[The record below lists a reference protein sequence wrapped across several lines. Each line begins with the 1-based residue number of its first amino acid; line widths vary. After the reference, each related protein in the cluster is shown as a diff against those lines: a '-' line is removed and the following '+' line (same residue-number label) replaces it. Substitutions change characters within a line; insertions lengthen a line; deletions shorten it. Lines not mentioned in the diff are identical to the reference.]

1 MEGTEVDQHVG
12 GQEKVRDERGN
23 QVEFSNQYKAKER
36 KKNILKIK
44 LYLTQ
49 FSRQK
54 CLFVYNKVKLNERN
68 TLCNQLTLRQ

>member
-23 QVEFSNQYKAKER
+23 QVQLSNQYKAKER
-36 KKNILKIK
+36 KNILKIK

-54 CLFVYNKVKLNERN
+54 FLFVYNKVKLNERN
-68 TLCNQLTLRQ
+68 TLSNQLTLRQ